1 MSDGVLAAIIAAAA
15 TVFAALLQ
23 LKASFTHAAARA
35 RASNVRTK
43 SRLPQLVIA
52 AMLVGAGVCGFALSQ
67 WIAEHRRA
75 AQDLVA
81 DELRARI
88 EQMSRTEGQLTGAY
102 NEIET
107 SVLRNIGLQGVVVMA
122 SVPPCK
128 PASGPT
134 PVAAPAFAESTAEAS
149 DPPTVPADFA
159 PRRACTE
166 ADASPVTLCATVPAA
181 ATVNDVELYVRAEDS
196 DAPWTASRVTPGQ
209 EAAQARFAGEP
220 VEIADDSTAKQVCER
235 FVQWS
240 TEHGRVARVVV
251 RYTL

>member
-1 MSDGVLAAIIAAAA
+1 MSDGVLAAIIAASA

-23 LKASFTHAAARA
+23 LKASFAHAAARA
-35 RASNVRTK
+35 RAPNARSK

-52 AMLVGAGVCGFALSQ
+52 VMLVGAGVCGFALSQ

-81 DELRARI
+81 AELRARI
-88 EQMSRTEGQLTGAY
+88 EQMSRAEGRLTGAY

-128 PASGPT
+128 PA
-134 PVAAPAFAESTAEAS
+134 PVATPPLSESTAEAS
-149 DPPTVPADFA
+149 DPPTALAVATPSGG
-159 PRRACTE
+159 CTE
-166 ADASPVTLCATVPAA
+166 ADASPVTLCATIPAA
-181 ATVNDVELYVRAEDS
+181 ATVNDVELYVRAADS
-196 DAPWTASRVTPGQ
+196 AAPWIASRVTPGQ

-220 VEIADDSTAKQVCER
+220 VEIADDATAKQVCER

>member
-1 MSDGVLAAIIAAAA
+1 MSDGVLAAIIAATA

-35 RASNVRTK
+35 RAPNVRGK

-67 WIAEHRRA
+67 WLADHRRA
-75 AQDLVA
+75 AQDLVTA
-81 DELRARI
+81 ELRARI
-88 EQMSRTEGQLTGAY
+88 EQMSRTEGRLTGAY
-102 NEIET
+102 NEVET

-128 PASGPT
+128 PAQI
-134 PVAAPAFAESTAEAS
+134 AMPALAESTVEGS
-149 DPPTVPADFA
+149 DPSTAVPISTPSA
-159 PRRACTE
+159 PCTE
-166 ADASPVTLCATVPAA
+166 ADASPVTLCATIPAA

-196 DAPWTASRVTPGQ
+196 EAPWIASRVTPGQ
-209 EAAQARFAGEP
+209 EVAQARFAGEP
-220 VEIADDSTAKQVCER
+220 VEIADDATAKQVCER

-251 RYTL
+251 RYAL

>member
-1 MSDGVLAAIIAAAA
+1 MSDGVLAAIIAASA

-23 LKASFTHAAARA
+23 LKASFTNAAARA
-35 RASNVRTK
+35 RATNVRGK

-52 AMLVGAGVCGFALSQ
+52 TMLVGAGVCGFALSQ

-81 DELRARI
+81 AELRARI
-88 EQMSRTEGQLTGAY
+88 EQMSRTEGRLTGAY

-128 PASGPT
+128 PMSIT
-134 PVAAPAFAESTAEAS
+134 AATIADSTAEAP
-149 DPPTVPADFA
+149 DPPPSLAELA
-159 PRRACTE
+159 PSGGCTE
-166 ADASPVTLCATVPAA
+166 AEASPVTLCATIPAA
-181 ATVNDVELYVRAEDS
+181 ATVNDVELYVRAADS
-196 DAPWTASRVTPGQ
+196 ETPWTSSRVTPGQ
-209 EAAQARFAGEP
+209 EAAQARFGDEV
-220 VEIADDSTAKQVCER
+220 VEIADDATAKQVCER

>member
-1 MSDGVLAAIIAAAA
+1 MSDGVLAAIIAASA

-23 LKASFTHAAARA
+23 LRASFAHAAARA
-35 RASNVRTK
+35 RAPNVRSK

-67 WIAEHRRA
+67 WIADHRRA
-75 AQDLVA
+75 AQDLVTA
-81 DELRARI
+81 ELRARI

-128 PASGPT
+128 PALSAT
-134 PVAAPAFAESTAEAS
+134 LAVADNTAEAS
-149 DPPTVPADFA
+149 ESPPSPAAVA
-159 PRRACTE
+159 PSGGCTE
-166 ADASPVTLCATVPAA
+166 ADASPVTLCATIPAA
-181 ATVNDVELYVRAEDS
+181 ATVDDVELYVRAEDS
-196 DAPWTASRVTPGQ
+196 EAPWTASRVTPGQ
-209 EAAQARFAGEP
+209 EAAEARFAGEP
-220 VEIADDSTAKQVCER
+220 VEIADDSTAKHVCER

>member
-1 MSDGVLAAIIAAAA
+1 MSDGVLAAIIAASA

-23 LKASFTHAAARA
+23 LKASFAHAAARA
-35 RASNVRTK
+35 RAPNVRSK

-67 WIAEHRRA
+67 WIADHRRA
-75 AQDLVA
+75 AQDLVTA
-81 DELRARI
+81 ELRARI
-88 EQMSRTEGQLTGAY
+88 EQMSRTEGRLSGAY

-122 SVPPCK
+122 SMPPCK
-128 PASGPT
+128 PAPAAT
-134 PVAAPAFAESTAEAS
+134 PVFADSTADAS
-149 DPPTVPADFA
+149 EPPVSPAGA
-159 PRRACTE
+159 GPASGCTE
-166 ADASPVTLCATVPAA
+166 ADASPVTLCATIPAA
-181 ATVNDVELYVRAEDS
+181 ATVNDVELYVRAADS
-196 DAPWTASRVTPGQ
+196 DAPWTANRVTPGQ
-209 EAAQARFAGEP
+209 EVAQARFADEP
-220 VEIADDSTAKQVCER
+220 AEIADDATAKQVCER

>member
-1 MSDGVLAAIIAAAA
+1 MSDGVLAAIIAASA

-35 RASNVRTK
+35 RASNVRGK

-52 AMLVGAGVCGFALSQ
+52 AMLIGAGVCGFALAQ
-67 WIAEHRRA
+67 WIADHQRA
-75 AQDLVA
+75 AQELVTA
-81 DELRARI
+81 ELRARI
-88 EQMSRTEGQLTGAY
+88 EQMSRTEGQLSGAY

-107 SVLRNIGLQGVVVMA
+107 SVLRNIGLQGVVVTA

-128 PASGPT
+128 PTPAST
-134 PVAAPAFAESTAEAS
+134 PSLAETTAEAS
-149 DPPTVPADFA
+149 DALGAPAPSDG
-159 PRRACTE
+159 CTE
-166 ADASPVTLCATVPAA
+166 TEASPVTLCATIPAA
-181 ATVNDVELYVRAEDS
+181 ATVNDVELYVRPADS
-196 DAPWTASRVTPGQ
+196 EAPWTASRVAPGQ
-209 EAAQARFAGEP
+209 EAAEARFGAEP
-220 VEIADDSTAKQVCER
+220 IEVADDATAKQVCER

>member
-1 MSDGVLAAIIAAAA
+1 MSDGVLAAIIAASA

-23 LKASFTHAAARA
+23 LKASFAHAAARA
-35 RASNVRTK
+35 RTPNVRSK

-67 WIAEHRRA
+67 WIADHRRA
-75 AQDLVA
+75 AQDLVTA
-81 DELRARI
+81 ELRARI
-88 EQMSRTEGQLTGAY
+88 EQMSRSEGRLTGAY
-102 NEIET
+102 GEIET

-128 PASGPT
+128 PAAAAT
-134 PVAAPAFAESTAEAS
+134 PAIADDTGEAS
-149 DPPTVPADFA
+149 DPAPAGPA
-159 PRRACTE
+159 PGGCTE
-166 ADASPVTLCATVPAA
+166 SDASPVTLCATIPAA
-181 ATVNDVELYVRAEDS
+181 ATVNDVELYVRAADS
-196 DAPWTASRVTPGQ
+196 ETPWTASRVTPGQ
-209 EAAQARFAGEP
+209 EAAQARFADGP
-220 VEIADDSTAKQVCER
+220 VELADDATAKQVCER

>member
-23 LKASFTHAAARA
+23 LKASFAHAAARA
-35 RASNVRTK
+35 RASNVRSK

-75 AQDLVA
+75 AQDLVNA
-81 DELRARI
+81 ELRARI
-88 EQMSRTEGQLTGAY
+88 EQMSRTEGQLSGAY

-128 PASGPT
+128 PAPT
-134 PVAAPAFAESTAEAS
+134 ITPPQFADSTPEAS
-149 DPPTVPADFA
+149 DAPTTPAVA
-159 PRRACTE
+159 PSSGGCTE
-166 ADASPVTLCATVPAA
+166 AEASPVTLCATIPAA
-181 ATVNDVELYVRAEDS
+181 ATVNDVELYVREADAET
-196 DAPWTASRVTPGQ
+196 PWNASRVTPGQ
-209 EAAQARFAGEP
+209 EAVQARFADEP
-220 VEIADDSTAKQVCER
+220 SEIADDATAKQVCER

-240 TEHGRVARVVV
+240 SEHGRVARVVV

>member
-1 MSDGVLAAIIAAAA
+1 MSDGVLAAIIAASA

-35 RASNVRTK
+35 RANNVRGK

-52 AMLVGAGVCGFALSQ
+52 TMLVGAGVCGFALAQ
-67 WIAEHRRA
+67 WIADHQRA
-75 AQDLVA
+75 AQELVTA
-81 DELRARI
+81 ELRARI

-102 NEIET
+102 DEIET

-122 SVPPCK
+122 SLPPCR
-128 PASGPT
+128 PGS
-134 PVAAPAFAESTAEAS
+134 VAMPSLAESTADAS
-149 DPPTVPADFA
+149 DAPAA
-159 PRRACTE
+159 PAASTPLGGCTE
-166 ADASPVTLCATVPAA
+166 AEASPVTLCATIPAA
-181 ATVNDVELYVRAEDS
+181 ATVNDVELYVRPADS
-196 DAPWTASRVTPGQ
+196 EAPWTANRVTPGQ
-209 EAAQARFAGEP
+209 EAAEARFGAEP
-220 VEIADDSTAKQVCER
+220 IEVADDATAKQVCER

>member
-1 MSDGVLAAIIAAAA
+1 MSDGVLAAIIAASA

-35 RASNVRTK
+35 RASNVRGK

-52 AMLVGAGVCGFALSQ
+52 TMLMGAGVCGFALAQ
-67 WIAEHRRA
+67 WIADHQRA
-75 AQDLVA
+75 AQELVTA
-81 DELRARI
+81 ELRARI

-102 NEIET
+102 GEIET

-122 SVPPCK
+122 SLPPCK
-128 PASGPT
+128 PASVAT
-134 PVAAPAFAESTAEAS
+134 PSLADSTADASDAAAAPPAAST
-149 DPPTVPADFA
+149 PLGG
-159 PRRACTE
+159 CTE
-166 ADASPVTLCATVPAA
+166 AEASPVTLCATIPAA
-181 ATVNDVELYVRAEDS
+181 ATVNDVELYVRPANSEV
-196 DAPWTASRVTPGQ
+196 PWTANRVTPGQ
-209 EAAQARFAGEP
+209 EAAEARFGAEP
-220 VEIADDSTAKQVCER
+220 IEIADDATAKQVCER

>member
-1 MSDGVLAAIIAAAA
+1 MSDGVLAAIIAASA

-23 LKASFTHAAARA
+23 LKASFAHAAARA
-35 RASNVRTK
+35 RAPNVRSK

-67 WIAEHRRA
+67 WIADHRRA
-75 AQDLVA
+75 AQDLVTA
-81 DELRARI
+81 ELRARI
-88 EQMSRTEGQLTGAY
+88 EQMSRSEGRLTGTY

-128 PASGPT
+128 PVPSASPAVPDAAEAAEPPSAPAT
-134 PVAAPAFAESTAEAS
+134 AAPSGG
-149 DPPTVPADFA
+149 
-159 PRRACTE
+159 CTE
-166 ADASPVTLCATVPAA
+166 ADASPVTLCATIPAA
-181 ATVNDVELYVRAEDS
+181 ATVDDVELYVRAADS
-196 DAPWTASRVTPGQ
+196 DTPWTANRVTPGQ
-209 EAAQARFAGEP
+209 EAGEARFADVPFET
-220 VEIADDSTAKQVCER
+220 ADDATAKQVCER

-240 TEHGRVARVVV
+240 SQHGRVARVVV

>member
-1 MSDGVLAAIIAAAA
+1 MSDGVLAAIIAASA

-35 RASNVRTK
+35 RATNARGK

-52 AMLVGAGVCGFALSQ
+52 TMLVGAGVCGFALSQ

-81 DELRARI
+81 AELRARI
-88 EQMSRTEGQLTGAY
+88 EQMSRTEGRLTGAY

-107 SVLRNIGLQGVVVMA
+107 SVLRNIGLQGVVVTA

-128 PASGPT
+128 PVSI
-134 PVAAPAFAESTAEAS
+134 AAPGIVESTAEAP
-149 DPPTVPADFA
+149 DPPTSPAEAA
-159 PRRACTE
+159 PSGGCTE
-166 ADASPVTLCATVPAA
+166 ADASPVTLCATIPAA
-181 ATVNDVELYVRAEDS
+181 ATVNDVELYVRAADS
-196 DAPWTASRVTPGQ
+196 ETPWTSSRVTPGQ
-209 EAAQARFAGEP
+209 EAAQARFADGP
-220 VEIADDSTAKQVCER
+220 VEIVDDATAKQVCER
-235 FVQWS
+235 FAQWS